1 MTDLVIACLSQKGGV
16 GKSTMARLIART
28 YAAGGWDV
36 KIADFN
42 VNQLTSCEWVASR
55 MNAGVDPSIRAEAYK
70 SVKQFARENVD
81 LIVADGKPDSDQSS
95 LEIAKVAN
103 LCIIPT
109 GLSADDLRP
118 QIAFAKEL
126 VNKGIPRD
134 RILFVLNK
142 VTETATGVEEAREL
156 LITVGYKVAETELAA
171 KTTYQQAQN
180 AGRAISECS
189 YKPLADRA
197 DTLGAE
203 IVALM
208 NHLESVAA

>member
-42 VNQLTSCEWVASR
+42 LNQLTSCDWAAARLGQNILPEV
-55 MNAGVDPSIRAEAYK
+55 RAEAFN
-70 SVKQFARENVD
+70 SVKGFKRETVD

-95 LEIAKVAN
+95 MEIAKIAT
-103 LCIIPT
+103 LCVVPT
-109 GLSADDLRP
+109 GLSVDDLRP
-118 QIAFAKEL
+118 QVAFANEL
-126 VNKGIPRD
+126 VNKGISRD
-134 RILFVLNK
+134 RILIVLNK
-142 VTETATGVEEAREL
+142 VVESQVACDEAREYL
-156 LITVGYKVAETELAA
+156 RIAGYLVAETDLAA
-171 KTTYQQAQN
+171 KMTFQNAQN
-180 AGRAISECS
+180 TGRALSECG

-203 IVALM
+203 IVSIV
-208 NHLESVAA
+208 NRLEKLAA